1 MRLTFLNTLYPPYGA
16 AGAETTLRLL
26 VAQMRDRGHDC
37 NVVTLTPGWRAEAR
51 EIDGIPVHYVPL
63 ANVFWPHGASKTL
76 PWRVMFQTIEA
87 YNPVMRRRL
96 ARLLRRLSPDV
107 VNFHN
112 LQGFSAS
119 AWAAAHGLRIP
130 IVQTLHDYYT
140 ACPRS
145 AMWRPGQGNCAS
157 LCAECR
163 AFSLPR
169 RAMSGVPDMVTCVSN
184 RVFDRL
190 TEAGAFPRAAAGQ
203 QPIRIIRGNNA
214 ADALPDLAPP
224 ELVPPVPGTPL
235 RLGFMGRLDPSKG
248 LENLIDAVRR
258 LPEGAA
264 SLRIAG
270 TGKPEYTAALHARAA
285 GAASIAFIGHA
296 SPPEFFPSIAL
307 LVIPSI
313 WEDPFP
319 RVFHEALAYGVP
331 SLATPLGGLSEVVEH
346 GRNGFLIAGT
356 DMEALF
362 ASLSALINAPWDRGI
377 VFAECRK
384 AAADYMPSRV
394 AAEYEA
400 VLEAA
405 AARRP
410 VPEGAGAFWHGAVA
424 QPCRQ

>member
-26 VAQMRDRGHDC
+26 AAQMMGRGHQC

-51 EIDGIPVHYVPL
+51 EIDGIPVHYIPL
-63 ANVFWPHGASKTL
+63 ANVFWPHGANKTL
-76 PWRVMFQTIEA
+76 PWRATFQAIEA
-87 YNPVMRRRL
+87 YNPVMKRRL
-96 ARLLRRLSPDV
+96 MRLLRRLSPDV

-119 AWAAAHGLRIP
+119 AWAAAQDLGIP

-145 AMWRPGQGNCAS
+145 AMWRPGRGNCAS

-163 AFSLPR
+163 VFSRPR
-169 RAMSGVPDMVTCVSN
+169 RVMSGMPDIVTCVSN

-190 TEAGAFPRAAAGQ
+190 TAAGAFPRAVAGQ

-214 ADALPDLAPP
+214 ADALPDAAPP
-224 ELVPPVPGTPL
+224 DPGTPL

-270 TGKPEYTAALHARAA
+270 TGKPDYTAALHARAT
-285 GAASIAFIGHA
+285 GAPSISFVGHA
-296 SPPEFFPSIAL
+296 APPEFFPAIDL
-307 LVIPSI
+307 LVIPSV

-319 RVFHEALAYGVP
+319 RVYHEALAYGVP
-331 SLATPLGGLSEVVEH
+331 SLATPLGGLPEVVEH

-356 DMEALF
+356 DAEALF
-362 ASLSALINAPWDRGI
+362 ASLSALISTPWDRGI

-384 AAADYMPSRV
+384 AAADFAPSRV

-410 VPEGAGAFWHGAVA
+410 VPEGTGAPWRRAAV
-424 QPCRQ
+424 QSCHL

>member
-26 VAQMRDRGHDC
+26 AAQMMDRGHDC
-37 NVVTLTPGWRAEAR
+37 NVVTLTPGRQAEAR
-51 EIDGIPVHYVPL
+51 EIDGIPVHYIPL
-63 ANVFWPHGASKTL
+63 ANVFWPHGASKML
-76 PWRVMFQTIEA
+76 PWRVTFQTIEA
-87 YNPVMRRRL
+87 YNPVMKRRL
-96 ARLLRRLSPDV
+96 TRLLQRLSPEV

-119 AWAAAHGLRIP
+119 AWSAAQDLRIP

-157 LCAECR
+157 LCSECR
-163 AFSLPR
+163 VFSRPR
-169 RAMSGVPDMVTCVSN
+169 RAMSGIPDAVTCVSN

-190 TEAGAFPRAAAGQ
+190 TKAGAFPRAVAGQ

-214 ADALPDLAPP
+214 ADALPDVA
-224 ELVPPVPGTPL
+224 PPVPRVPL

-270 TGKPEYTAALHARAA
+270 TGRPDYTQALHARAA
-285 GAASIAFIGHA
+285 GVAGISFLGHA
-296 SPPEFFPSIAL
+296 APPEFFPSIDL

-346 GRNGFLIAGT
+346 GRNGFLMAGA
-356 DMEALF
+356 DAEALF
-362 ASLSALINAPWDRGI
+362 ASLSELIGASWDRGF

-384 AAADYMPSRV
+384 AAADFMPSRIS
-394 AAEYEA
+394 AEYEA
-400 VLEAA
+400 VLLAA

-410 VPEGAGAFWHGAVA
+410 VPEGAGALWRGAVA
-424 QPCRQ
+424 QPCHL

>member
-1 MRLTFLNTLYPPYGA
+1 LNTLYPPYGA

-26 VAQMRDRGHDC
+26 AAQMMDRGHDC
-37 NVVTLTPGWRAEAR
+37 NVVTLTPGRQAEAR
-51 EIDGIPVHYVPL
+51 EIDGIPVHYIPL
-63 ANVFWPHGASKTL
+63 ANVFWPHGASKML
-76 PWRVMFQTIEA
+76 PWRVTFQTIEA
-87 YNPVMRRRL
+87 YNPVMKRRL
-96 ARLLRRLSPDV
+96 TRLLQRLSPEV

-119 AWAAAHGLRIP
+119 AWSAAQDLRIP

-157 LCAECR
+157 LCSECR
-163 AFSLPR
+163 VFSRPR
-169 RAMSGVPDMVTCVSN
+169 RAMSGIPDAVTCVSN

-190 TEAGAFPRAAAGQ
+190 TKAGAFPRAVAGQ

-214 ADALPDLAPP
+214 ADALPDVA
-224 ELVPPVPGTPL
+224 PPVPRVPL

-270 TGKPEYTAALHARAA
+270 TGRPDYTQALHARAA
-285 GAASIAFIGHA
+285 GVAGISFLGHA
-296 SPPEFFPSIAL
+296 APPEFFPSIDL

-346 GRNGFLIAGT
+346 GRNGFLMAGA
-356 DMEALF
+356 DAEALF
-362 ASLSALINAPWDRGI
+362 ASLSELIGASWDRGF

-384 AAADYMPSRV
+384 AAADFMPSRIS
-394 AAEYEA
+394 AEYEA
-400 VLEAA
+400 VLLAA

-410 VPEGAGAFWHGAVA
+410 VPEGAGALWRGAVA
-424 QPCRQ
+424 QPCHL

>member
-26 VAQMRDRGHDC
+26 ALQMRDRGHHC
-37 NVVTLTPGWRAEAR
+37 NVVTLTPGWRAEER
-51 EIDGIPVHYVPL
+51 EIDGIPVYYVPL

-76 PWRVMFQTIEA
+76 PWRVTFQTIEA
-87 YNPVMRRRL
+87 YNPVMKRRL
-96 ARLLRRLSPDV
+96 TRLLHRLSPDV

-119 AWAAAHGLRIP
+119 AWAAAQGLGIP

-145 AMWRPGQGNCAS
+145 AMWRPGRGNCAS

-163 AFSLPR
+163 VFSRPR
-169 RAMSGVPDMVTCVSN
+169 RAMSGLPDMVTCVSN

-190 TEAGAFPRAAAGQ
+190 TGAGAFARAATGQ

-214 ADALPDLAPP
+214 ADALPDVA
-224 ELVPPVPGTPL
+224 PPVPRLPL

-270 TGKPEYTAALHARAA
+270 TGKPDYTAALHAQAA
-285 GAASIAFIGHA
+285 GAGGIDFAGHA
-296 SPPEFFPSIAL
+296 SPPEFFPSIDL
-307 LVIPSI
+307 LVIPSV

-356 DMEALF
+356 DAEALF
-362 ASLSALINAPWDRGI
+362 ASLSALISAPWDRGM
-377 VFAECRK
+377 VFEECRK
-384 AAADYMPSRV
+384 AAANFTPSRIS
-394 AAEYEA
+394 AEYEA
-400 VLEAA
+400 VLMAA

-410 VPEGAGAFWHGAVA
+410 VPDGAGTSWHGLAA
-424 QPCRQ
+424 QPSHL

>member
-26 VAQMRDRGHDC
+26 AAQMMGRGHQC

-51 EIDGIPVHYVPL
+51 EIDGIPVHYLPL
-63 ANVFWPHGASKTL
+63 ANIFWPHGASKML
-76 PWRVMFQTIEA
+76 PWRVLFQTIEA
-87 YNPVMRRRL
+87 YNPVMKRRL
-96 ARLLRRLSPDV
+96 MRLLRRLSPDV

-119 AWAAAHGLRIP
+119 AWAAAQALRIP

-145 AMWRPGQGNCAS
+145 AMWRPGRGNCAS

-163 AFSLPR
+163 VFSRPR
-169 RAMSGVPDMVTCVSN
+169 RAMSAVPDMVTCVSN

-190 TEAGAFPRAAAGQ
+190 IEAGAFPGAITGQ

-214 ADALPDLAPP
+214 ADALPDVAPP
-224 ELVPPVPGTPL
+224 SPGTTL
-235 RLGFMGRLDPSKG
+235 RLGFMGRLDPLKG

-258 LPEGAA
+258 LPEGTA

-270 TGKPEYTAALHARAA
+270 TGAPDYTAALHARAA
-285 GAASIAFIGHA
+285 GAAGISFVGHA
-296 SPPEFFPSIAL
+296 APPEFFPTLDL
-307 LVIPSI
+307 LVIPSV

-356 DMEALF
+356 DGEALL
-362 ASLSALINAPWDRGI
+362 ASLSALISVPWDRGI

-394 AAEYEA
+394 ATEYEA

-410 VPEGAGAFWHGAVA
+410 VPQGAGALWHGAVA

>member
-26 VAQMRDRGHDC
+26 AAQMMGRGHDC
-37 NVVTLTPGWRAEAR
+37 NVVTLTPGRQAEAR
-51 EIDGIPVHYVPL
+51 EIDGVPVHYVPL

-87 YNPVMRRRL
+87 YNPVMKRRL
-96 ARLLRRLSPDV
+96 TALLRRLSPDV

-119 AWAAAHGLRIP
+119 AWAAAQGLGIP

-145 AMWRPGQGNCAS
+145 AMWRPGRGNCTS

-163 AFSLPR
+163 VFSRPR
-169 RAMSGVPDMVTCVSN
+169 RAMSGVPDTVTCVSN

-190 TEAGAFPRAAAGQ
+190 TAAGAFPRAAAGQ

-214 ADALPDLAPP
+214 ADALPDAAPP
-224 ELVPPVPGTPL
+224 APRTPL

-258 LPEGAA
+258 LPEGTALL
-264 SLRIAG
+264 SIAG
-270 TGKPEYTAALHARAA
+270 TGKLDYTEALHVRAL
-285 GAASIAFIGHA
+285 GAPAISFVGHA
-296 SPPEFFPSIAL
+296 APPTFFPSIDL
-307 LVIPSI
+307 LVIPSV

-346 GRNGFLIAGT
+346 GRNGFLVAGT
-356 DMEALF
+356 DAEALF
-362 ASLSALINAPWDRGI
+362 TSLSALIGASWDRGT

-384 AAADYMPSRV
+384 AAANFTPSRV
-394 AAEYEA
+394 TAEYEA

-410 VPEGAGAFWHGAVA
+410 IPEGAGASWRGATA
-424 QPCRQ
+424 LPCHP

>member
-1 MRLTFLNTLYPPYGA
+1 MRLLFLNTLYPPYGA

-26 VAQMRDRGHDC
+26 TTQMRDRGHDC
-37 NVVTLTPGWRAEAR
+37 NVVTLTPGRRMEAR
-51 EIDGIPVHYVPL
+51 EVDGIPVHYIPL

-76 PWRVMFQTIEA
+76 PWRLMFQAIEA
-87 YNPVMRRRL
+87 YNPVMQRRL
-96 ARLLRRLSPDV
+96 ARVLRRLAPDV
-107 VNFHN
+107 ANFHN

-119 AWAAAHGLRIP
+119 AWEAARALGIP
-130 IVQTLHDYYT
+130 VVQTLHDYYT

-145 AMWRPGQGNCAS
+145 AMWRPGRGNCAS
-157 LCAECR
+157 PCAECR
-163 AFSLPR
+163 VFSRPR
-169 RAMSGVPDMVTCVSN
+169 RALSGMPDMVTCVSN

-190 TEAGAFPRAAAGQ
+190 TAAGAFPRAAAGQ

-214 ADALPDLAPP
+214 ADALPDVAPP
-224 ELVPPVPGTPL
+224 GIPPPGTPL

-248 LENLIDAVRR
+248 VETLIDAVRR
-258 LPEGAA
+258 LPEGAV

-270 TGKPEYTAALHARAA
+270 TGKPDYTAALHARAE
-285 GAASIAFIGHA
+285 GAAAVRFLGHA
-296 SPPEFFPSIAL
+296 APPEFFPSIDL
-307 LVIPSI
+307 LVIPSV

-331 SLATPLGGLSEVVEH
+331 SLATPLGGLPEAVEH

-356 DMEALF
+356 DAGALF
-362 ASLSALINAPWDRGI
+362 TSLSALLSAPWDRGA

-384 AAADYMPSRV
+384 AAANFAPSRI

-410 VPEGAGAFWHGAVA
+410 VPDGAGASWRGAA
-424 QPCRQ
+424 A

>member
-26 VAQMRDRGHDC
+26 AAQMMGRGHDC
-37 NVVTLTPGWRAEAR
+37 NVVTLTPGRRAETR

-76 PWRVMFQTIEA
+76 PWRVAFQTIEA
-87 YNPVMRRRL
+87 YNPVMKRRL
-96 ARLLRRLSPDV
+96 TRLLRRLTPDV

-119 AWAAAHGLRIP
+119 AWTAAQGLGIP
-130 IVQTLHDYYT
+130 VVQTLHDYYT

-163 AFSLPR
+163 VFSRPR
-169 RAMSGVPDMVTCVSN
+169 RALSGVPDAVTCVSN

-190 TEAGAFPRAAAGQ
+190 TAAGAFPRAAAGQ

-214 ADALPDLAPP
+214 ADALPDVA
-224 ELVPPVPGTPL
+224 PPVPGTPL

-264 SLRIAG
+264 FLSIAG
-270 TGKPEYTAALHARAA
+270 TGRPDYTAALHDRAA
-285 GAASIAFIGHA
+285 GAAGIRFIGHA
-296 SPPEFFPSIAL
+296 APPEFFPSIDL

-331 SLATPLGGLSEVVEH
+331 SLATPLGGLSEAVEH

-356 DMEALF
+356 DAEALF
-362 ASLSALINAPWDRGI
+362 ASLSALIGTSWDRGV

-384 AAADYMPSRV
+384 AAVNFAPSRIT
-394 AAEYEA
+394 AEYEA

-410 VPEGAGAFWHGAVA
+410 VPEGAGTSWHGATA
-424 QPCRQ
+424 QPQHL

>member
-26 VAQMRDRGHDC
+26 AIQMMSRGHDC
-37 NVVTLTPGWRAEAR
+37 NVVTLTPGRRAESR
-51 EIDGIPVHYVPL
+51 ELDGIPVHYIPL
-63 ANVFWPHGASKTL
+63 ANVFWPHGANKTL
-76 PWRVMFQTIEA
+76 PWRVLFQTVES
-87 YNPVMRRRL
+87 YNPVMKHRL
-96 ARLLRRLSPDV
+96 TRLLRRLSPDV

-119 AWAAAHGLRIP
+119 AWSAAQGLHIP

-157 LCAECR
+157 LCSECR
-163 AFSLPR
+163 AFSRPR
-169 RAMSGVPDMVTCVSN
+169 RAMSGLPDMVTCVSN

-190 TEAGAFPRAAAGQ
+190 TEAGAFPRTVAGEQ
-203 QPIRIIRGNNA
+203 AIRIIRGNNA
-214 ADALPDLAPP
+214 AEALPDVAPP
-224 ELVPPVPGTPL
+224 TPHTPL

-258 LPEGAA
+258 LPEGVA
-264 SLRIAG
+264 SLRVAG
-270 TGKPEYTAALHARAA
+270 TGRPDYTQALHARAA
-285 GAASIAFIGHA
+285 GAGAISFVGHV
-296 SPPEFFPSIAL
+296 SPPEFFPTLDL
-307 LVIPSI
+307 LVIPSV

-331 SLATPLGGLSEVVEH
+331 SLATPLGGLSEVIKH

-356 DMEALF
+356 DGEALY
-362 ASLSALINAPWDRGI
+362 ASLSELIDAPWDSGM

-384 AAADYMPSRV
+384 AAASFAPSRIG
-394 AAEYEA
+394 AEYEA
-400 VLEAA
+400 VLMAA
-405 AARRP
+405 AARQP
-410 VPEGAGAFWHGAVA
+410 IPEGAGAPWRGAQA
-424 QPCRQ
+424 KPSRL

>member
-26 VAQMRDRGHDC
+26 AAQMMGRGHDC
-37 NVVTLTPGWRAEAR
+37 NVVTLTPGRRAETR

-63 ANVFWPHGASKTL
+63 ANIFWPHGASKTL

-87 YNPVMRRRL
+87 YNPVMKRRL
-96 ARLLRRLSPDV
+96 TRLLRRLSPDV

-119 AWAAAHGLRIP
+119 AWAAAQGLGIP

-145 AMWRPGQGNCAS
+145 AMWRPGRGNCAS

-163 AFSLPR
+163 VFSRPR
-169 RAMSGVPDMVTCVSN
+169 RAMSGVPDAVTCVSN

-190 TEAGAFPRAAAGQ
+190 TAAGAFPRAAAGQ

-214 ADALPDLAPP
+214 ADALPDAA
-224 ELVPPVPGTPL
+224 PPVPRAPL

-264 SLRIAG
+264 SLSIAG
-270 TGKPEYTAALHARAA
+270 TGKPDYTEALHVRAL
-285 GAASIAFIGHA
+285 GASAISFIGHA
-296 SPPEFFPSIAL
+296 APSAFFPSIDL
-307 LVIPSI
+307 LVIPSV

-331 SLATPLGGLSEVVEH
+331 SLASPLGGLSEVVEH
-346 GRNGFLIAGT
+346 GRNGFIIAGT
-356 DMEALF
+356 DAEALF
-362 ASLSALINAPWDRGI
+362 TSLSALISAPWDRGT

-384 AAADYMPSRV
+384 AAANFMPSRIT
-394 AAEYEA
+394 AEYEA

-410 VPEGAGAFWHGAVA
+410 IPEGAGASWRGAMA
-424 QPCRQ
+424 QPCHP

>member
-26 VAQMRDRGHDC
+26 AAQMMGRGHEC
-37 NVVTLTPGWRAEAR
+37 NVVTLTPGRQAESR
-51 EIDGIPVHYVPL
+51 EVDGIPVHYIPL
-63 ANVFWPHGASKTL
+63 ANVFWPHGASKTM

-87 YNPVMRRRL
+87 YNPVMKRRL
-96 ARLLRRLSPDV
+96 AQLLRRLSPDV

-119 AWAAAHGLRIP
+119 AWSAAQGLRIP

-145 AMWRPGQGNCAS
+145 AMWRPAQGNCAS
-157 LCAECR
+157 LCSECR
-163 AFSLPR
+163 AFSRPR
-169 RAMSGVPDMVTCVSN
+169 RAMSGTPDIVTCVSH

-190 TEAGAFPRAAAGQ
+190 TEAGAFARAVAGR

-214 ADALPDLAPP
+214 ADALPDIA
-224 ELVPPVPGTPL
+224 PPVPGTPL

-258 LPEGAA
+258 LPGGAV

-270 TGKPEYTAALHARAA
+270 TGKPDYTQALQARAA
-285 GAASIAFIGHA
+285 GAAAIGFVGHV
-296 SPPEFFPSIAL
+296 SPPEFFPSLDL

-331 SLATPLGGLSEVVEH
+331 SLATPLGGLSEVIEH
-346 GRNGFLIAGT
+346 GRNGFLIAGV
-356 DMEALF
+356 DGQALY
-362 ASLSALINAPWDRGI
+362 ASLSELVGTPWDHAK

-384 AAADYMPSRV
+384 AAANFAPSRIS
-394 AAEYEA
+394 AEYEA
-400 VLEAA
+400 VLMAA
-405 AARRP
+405 AARQP
-410 VPEGAGAFWHGAVA
+410 IPDGAGVPWHGAA
-424 QPCRQ
+424 AKS

>member
-26 VAQMRDRGHDC
+26 AAQMMGRGHDC
-37 NVVTLTPGWRAEAR
+37 NIVTLTPGRRPESR
-51 EIDGIPVHYVPL
+51 ELDGIPVHYIPL
-63 ANVFWPHGASKTL
+63 ANVFWPHGADKAL
-76 PWRVMFQTIEA
+76 PWRVMFQTVES
-87 YNPVMRRRL
+87 YNPVMKRRL
-96 ARLLRRLSPDV
+96 AHLLQRLSPDV

-119 AWAAAHGLRIP
+119 AWSAAQGLGIP

-157 LCAECR
+157 LCSECR
-163 AFSLPR
+163 AFSRPR
-169 RAMSGVPDMVTCVSN
+169 RAMSGIPDVVTCVSN

-190 TEAGAFPRAAAGQ
+190 TAAGAFARAAAGQ
-203 QPIRIIRGNNA
+203 QPVRIIRGNNA
-214 ADALPDLAPP
+214 ADALPDIA
-224 ELVPPVPGTPL
+224 PPVPGTPL

-258 LPEGAA
+258 LPAGVA

-270 TGKPEYTAALHARAA
+270 TGKPDYTQALHGRAA
-285 GAASIAFIGHA
+285 GVPAISFVGHV
-296 SPPEFFPSIAL
+296 SPPEFFPTLDL
-307 LVIPSI
+307 LVIPSV

-331 SLATPLGGLSEVVEH
+331 SLATPLGGLSEVIEH

-356 DMEALF
+356 DGQALY
-362 ASLSALINAPWDRGI
+362 AGLSDLINGSWDHGM
-377 VFAECRK
+377 VFVECRK
-384 AAADYMPSRV
+384 AAANFAPSRIS
-394 AAEYEA
+394 AEYEA
-400 VLEAA
+400 VLMAA
-405 AARRP
+405 AERQP
-410 VPEGAGAFWHGAVA
+410 VPDGAGASWRGAEA
-424 QPCRQ
+424 KPSPL

>member
-26 VAQMRDRGHDC
+26 ALQMRDRGHHC
-37 NVVTLTPGWRAEAR
+37 NVVTLTPERRADER
-51 EIDGIPVHYVPL
+51 EIDGIPVYYLPL

-87 YNPVMRRRL
+87 YNPVMKRRL
-96 ARLLRRLSPDV
+96 TRLLRRLSPDV
-107 VNFHN
+107 VNLHN

-119 AWAAAHGLRIP
+119 AWMAAQGLGIP

-145 AMWRPGQGNCAS
+145 AMWRPGRGNCAS

-163 AFSLPR
+163 VFSRPR
-169 RAMSGVPDMVTCVSN
+169 RAMSGIPDMVTCVSN

-190 TEAGAFPRAAAGQ
+190 TEAGAFARAVSGQ

-214 ADALPDLAPP
+214 ADALPDVAPP
-224 ELVPPVPGTPL
+224 RPRSPL

-264 SLRIAG
+264 SLRVAG
-270 TGKPEYTAALHARAA
+270 TGKPDYTAALHTRAA
-285 GAASIAFIGHA
+285 GVASIDFVGHA
-296 SPPEFFPSIAL
+296 SPPEFFPSVDL
-307 LVIPSI
+307 LVIPSV

-356 DMEALF
+356 DAEALF
-362 ASLSALINAPWDRGI
+362 ASLSALISAPWDRGM
-377 VFAECRK
+377 VFEECRK
-384 AAADYMPSRV
+384 AAANFTPSRIS
-394 AAEYEA
+394 AEYEA
-400 VLEAA
+400 VLMAA

-410 VPEGAGAFWHGAVA
+410 VPDAAGASWHGLAA
-424 QPCRQ
+424 QPSHL

>member
-26 VAQMRDRGHDC
+26 AAQMMGRGHDC
-37 NVVTLTPGWRAEAR
+37 NVVTLTPGRQAEAR
-51 EIDGIPVHYVPL
+51 EIDGVPVHYVPL

-87 YNPVMRRRL
+87 YNPVMKRRL
-96 ARLLRRLSPDV
+96 TQLLRRLSPDV

-119 AWAAAHGLRIP
+119 AWAAAQGLGIP
-130 IVQTLHDYYT
+130 VVQTLHDYYT

-145 AMWRPGQGNCAS
+145 AMWRPDRGNCTS

-163 AFSLPR
+163 IFSRPR

-190 TEAGAFPRAAAGQ
+190 TAAGAFPRAAAGQ

-214 ADALPDLAPP
+214 ADALPDA
-224 ELVPPVPGTPL
+224 VPPVPRTPL

-264 SLRIAG
+264 LLSIAG
-270 TGKPEYTAALHARAA
+270 TGKPDYTEALHVRAL
-285 GAASIAFIGHA
+285 GAPAISFVGHA
-296 SPPEFFPSIAL
+296 APPAFFPSIDL
-307 LVIPSI
+307 LVIPSV

-346 GRNGFLIAGT
+346 GRNGFLVAGT
-356 DMEALF
+356 DAEALF
-362 ASLSALINAPWDRGI
+362 TSLSTLVSNSWDRGT

-384 AAADYMPSRV
+384 TAANFTPSRIS
-394 AAEYEA
+394 AEYEA

-410 VPEGAGAFWHGAVA
+410 IPEGAGAPWRGATA
-424 QPCRQ
+424 LPCHP

>member
-26 VAQMRDRGHDC
+26 AAQMMGRGHHC
-37 NVVTLTPGWRAEAR
+37 NVVTLTPGWRAELR
-51 EIDGIPVHYVPL
+51 EIDGIPVHYIPL
-63 ANVFWPHGASKTL
+63 ANIFWPHGANKTL
-76 PWRVMFQTIEA
+76 PWRVMFQAIEA
-87 YNPVMRRRL
+87 YNPVMKRRL
-96 ARLLRRLSPDV
+96 TRLLRRLSPDA

-119 AWAAAHGLRIP
+119 AWAAAQDLRIP

-145 AMWRPGQGNCAS
+145 AMWRPDRGNCAS

-163 AFSLPR
+163 VFSRPR
-169 RAMSGVPDMVTCVSN
+169 RAMSGIPDMVTCVSN

-190 TEAGAFPRAAAGQ
+190 TDAGAFPRALAGQ

-214 ADALPDLAPP
+214 ADALPDVA
-224 ELVPPVPGTPL
+224 PPVPGTTL

-270 TGKPEYTAALHARAA
+270 TGKPDYTATLHTRAA
-285 GAASIAFIGHA
+285 GAANISFVGHSA
-296 SPPEFFPSIAL
+296 PPEFFPAIDL

-319 RVFHEALAYGVP
+319 RVYHEALAYGVP

-346 GRNGFLIAGT
+346 GRNGFLVAGT
-356 DMEALF
+356 DAEALF
-362 ASLSALINAPWDRGI
+362 ASLSELIGAPWDRGI

-384 AAADYMPSRV
+384 AARDFSPSRV
-394 AAEYEA
+394 SGEYEA

-405 AARRP
+405 ASRRP
-410 VPEGAGAFWHGAVA
+410 LPAGAGACWRGAVA
-424 QPCRQ
+424 RPCSL

>member
-26 VAQMRDRGHDC
+26 AAQMMSRGHDC

-51 EIDGIPVHYVPL
+51 EIDGISVHYIPL

-76 PWRVMFQTIEA
+76 PWRVLFQTIEA
-87 YNPVMRRRL
+87 YNPVMKRRL
-96 ARLLRRLSPDV
+96 TRMLRRLSPDV

-119 AWAAAHGLRIP
+119 AWAAAQGLGIP

-145 AMWRPGQGNCAS
+145 AMWRPGRGNCTS
-157 LCAECR
+157 LCTECR
-163 AFSLPR
+163 VFSRPR

-190 TEAGAFPRAAAGQ
+190 TAAGTFPRAAAGQ

-214 ADALPDLAPP
+214 VDALPDA
-224 ELVPPVPGTPL
+224 VPPVPRTPL

-264 SLRIAG
+264 VLSIAG
-270 TGKPEYTAALHARAA
+270 TGKPDYTAALHGQAA
-285 GAASIAFIGHA
+285 GAAGIRFVGHA
-296 SPPEFFPSIAL
+296 APSAFFPSIDL

-331 SLATPLGGLSEVVEH
+331 SLASPLGGLSEVVEH

-356 DMEALF
+356 DAEALF
-362 ASLSALINAPWDRGI
+362 ASLSALISTSWDRGG

-384 AAADYMPSRV
+384 AAANFMPSRIT
-394 AAEYEA
+394 AEYEA

-410 VPEGAGAFWHGAVA
+410 VPERAGASWRGATV
-424 QPCRQ
+424 QPHHP